1 MVRITCQAEL
11 CGVSACGLSTLRGAV
26 LRLYRGGL
34 YAHWGTC
41 YPSPALALIVAL
53 SLALAFALAFALGI
67 ALACIALALVVA
79 IALAV
84 FALALTLAAFALLFA
99 LFAFCGFAIIA
110 RLTYVFAL
118 RLVTG
123 LATWGRLRVNRR
135 LRGLLLVKHV

>member
-1 MVRITCQAEL
+1 LA
-11 CGVSACGLSTLRGAV
+11 VSL
-26 LRLYRGGL
+26 
-34 YAHWGTC
+34 
-41 YPSPALALIVAL
+41 
-53 SLALAFALAFALGI
+53 ALGI
-67 ALACIALALVVA
+67 AFACIALALIIA

-84 FALALTLAAFALLFA
+84 FALALTLAALALIVALFA
-99 LFAFCGFAIIA
+99 LCGFAIIA